1 MKLSIPRKPKPPKT
15 RTTNNNCLTNNKNRM
30 KKLVMMA
37 MMLVAGATA
46 FAGDSDALKAI
57 LKSKDYNEAAQLLK
71 QNLGQLAD
79 NAEKAKAYNHLVDL
93 AMAKVTNETG
103 TIAENQ
109 LQAQMGSDKTKAYD
123 TLGLADGICNAI
135 AAAIECNK
143 FDQLPDAKGKVKPKF
158 AEKNPARIWAVRPN
172 LVNIGQSEAQKGN
185 DAGVLKYWG
194 AFVESADDPF
204 FAAMDHNAEKD
215 YIGQVAFFAGRYAYQ
230 AGQMERANKFFEVAK
245 RDPQQKADA
254 VNFQLY
260 ALSQSLKSHEDSVK
274 FVNHL
279 KEMYQQEP
287 ENENV
292 FNTLNGMYE
301 GMKDKDAQ
309 TAFLD
314 GHLAKFPNSFIAL
327 ACKGLMAVNA
337 NNAEEG
343 AKWLRKAVV
352 AKPDNPMAQFY
363 LGACLNVLASNA
375 PDAAS
380 GQKLYDEA
388 IVAFDKAKELDPNK
402 AQINWGYNRFQ
413 AYYGRYGADD
423 PKTKAAEADK

>member
-1 MKLSIPRKPKPPKT
+1 
-15 RTTNNNCLTNNKNRM
+15 M
-30 KKLVMMA
+30 KKIFMMA
-37 MMLVAGATA
+37 IALMASTMT

-57 LKSKDYNEAAQLLK
+57 MKSKDYAEAAQLLK
-71 QNLGQLAD
+71 QNLAQLAD

-93 AMAKVTNETG
+93 AMNKVTNETG

-109 LQAQMGSDKTKAYD
+109 LAAQMGSDKVKAYD

-135 AAAIECNK
+135 ENAIECNK
-143 FDQLPDAKGKVKPKF
+143 YDQLPDAKGRVKPKF
-158 AEKNPARIWAVRPN
+158 AEKNAARIWAVRPN
-172 LVNIGQSEAQKGN
+172 LVNIGQTEAQKGN

-194 AFVESADDPF
+194 AFTDAGDEPF
-204 FAAMDHNAEKD
+204 FAACDHNAEKD
-215 YIGQVAFFAGRYAYQ
+215 YFGQVAFFAGRYAYQ
-230 AGQMERANKFFEVAK
+230 AGQMERANKYFEVAK

-279 KEMYQQEP
+279 KDMYEQEP
-287 ENENV
+287 ENESV
-292 FNTLNGMYE
+292 FSSLNSMYE
-301 GMKDKDAQ
+301 GMKDNSAQ
-309 TAFLD
+309 DAFLD
-314 GHLAKFPNSFIAL
+314 AHLAKFPNSFIAL
-327 ACKGLMAVNA
+327 ASKGLKAVNA

-343 AKWLRKAVV
+343 AKWLRKAVE
-352 AKPDNPMAQFY
+352 ARPENPMAQFY
-363 LGACLNVLASNA
+363 LGACLNVLAANA
-375 PDAAS
+375 SDIAS

-402 AQINWGYNRFQ
+402 ANINWGYNRFQ